1 MSNLNFNA
9 TPTTSKS
16 DFHFVNAL
24 IPLAHSVNPKDER
37 YQDNAIVR
45 GTFGIGRIVA
55 SKSVNGTIGYSVVML
70 YQTASGKLVTP
81 DHPTRLWK
89 WEGEIS

>member
-16 DFHFVNAL
+16 DFHFVNA
-24 IPLAHSVNPKDER
+24 
-37 YQDNAIVR
+37 IVR

-55 SKSVNGTIGYSVVML
+55 SKSVNGIIGYSVVML

-89 WEGEIS
+89 WEGELS